1 MACVW
6 VLLASR
12 TTDERLCGKP
22 GDPQCLEHQREL
34 DAMKQADKNCENTCT
49 VCDSYILRIAVA
61 FSFGMSHKASCS
73 LFLLGLIQGVKR
85 PLAWVWY

>member
-22 GDPQCLEHQREL
+22 GDTYCLLHQREM
-34 DAMKQADKNCENTCT
+34 DTMEQTDKNWDE
-49 VCDSYILRIAVA
+49 IL
-61 FSFGMSHKASCS
+61 ASLQS
-73 LFLLGLIQGVKR
+73 
-85 PLAWVWY
+85 

>member
-12 TTDERLCGKP
+12 ITDERLCGKP

-34 DAMKQADKNCENTCT
+34 DAMMQADRNWDEMQ
-49 VCDSYILRIAVA
+49 VPFEAV
-61 FSFGMSHKASCS
+61 GNIPRK
-73 LFLLGLIQGVKR
+73 K
-85 PLAWVWY
+85 